1 MTDRLETRPN
11 LQKSAK
17 VGCRI
22 ISYHREWMLIT
33 FDDLIFKIVQEGH
46 KLVFTKH
53 PSKRGARIT
62 NVQNVAQRHCILEEI
77 ESLLGK
83 HVIEIF
89 KTQDGQ
95 SFTPPF
101 LLLPSNYQ

>member
-1 MTDRLETRPN
+1 MTDQLKTRLN

-46 KLVFTKH
+46 KLVFKNY

-62 NVQNVAQRHCILEEI
+62 NVQNVAQRQCI
-77 ESLLGK
+77 
-83 HVIEIF
+83 
-89 KTQDGQ
+89 
-95 SFTPPF
+95 
-101 LLLPSNYQ
+101 

>member
-1 MTDRLETRPN
+1 M
-11 LQKSAK
+11 
-17 VGCRI
+17 
-22 ISYHREWMLIT
+22 
-33 FDDLIFKIVQEGH
+33 IFKIVQEGH

-53 PSKRGARIT
+53 PSKRGARTT
-62 NVQNVAQRHCILEEI
+62 NVQNVAQGHCFLEEI

-101 LLLPSNYQ
+101 VVVTV

>member
-1 MTDRLETRPN
+1 M
-11 LQKSAK
+11 
-17 VGCRI
+17 
-22 ISYHREWMLIT
+22 
-33 FDDLIFKIVQEGH
+33 IFKIVQEGH

-53 PSKRGARIT
+53 PSKRGARTT
-62 NVQNVAQRHCILEEI
+62 NVQNVAQGHCILEEI
-77 ESLLGK
+77 ESLILGK

-101 LLLPSNYQ
+101 FVVTV